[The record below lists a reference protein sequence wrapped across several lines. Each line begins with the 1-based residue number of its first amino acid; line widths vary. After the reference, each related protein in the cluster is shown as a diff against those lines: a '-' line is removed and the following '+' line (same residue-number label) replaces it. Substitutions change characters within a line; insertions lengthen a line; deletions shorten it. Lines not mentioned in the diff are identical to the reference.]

1 MLFSDTINVDNSQR
15 QAALLPRNLSVLETW
30 GFGLT
35 GHVGWIGTAP
45 AIHAALGAKAIFVWL
60 PGVAVAIMLNLQ
72 VQQLGKYWSNVSG
85 GTPNYAARLLNTFP
99 NLGRYVAIAYFFSW
113 AAAPAI
119 YAIILTELIK
129 VNLAPLG
136 IVCPETILRI
146 GFSAIAF
153 IVAFSGSRALAI
165 LHLVFVV
172 PAIAFVITFCLQG
185 LGWIAWNQVEVEFTN
200 NTLSFSE
207 WAKWFFIATYSVYA
221 CETTSSFVADSQRP
235 ARTLQFLTVAAWLIP
250 VVFLGGSWV
259 LLALA
264 PNSAIG
270 SDTFLNLLTASQKF
284 WGNSAS
290 FAVTLL
296 ISFSCLLSCA
306 TAVAN
311 SPRILYQLALDQ
323 QLAPVFAVVSPQGVL
338 EPALVFTF
346 FISCLCLAWGDVAEI
361 VTVAGTAYLVS
372 IMGLHLGL
380 WLRRDAPEVRWGKLS
395 LVFLLVET
403 VVLVIGG
410 TLWSWQDLLGGLTIP
425 LAILVGDRA
434 IRRISFAPFHP
445 QWWLKRY
452 QYKQRNFKDFVV
464 NQVIILIILVCSATT
479 IGWAIG
485 GNLHRTLNQ
494 QSANLL
500 VILLVTLS
508 FMAIAIACW
517 TTLPQ
522 IAAIEEARKQAKNL
536 LSAAL
541 YTVPDTILVVAENG
555 IIRQVNPPGEEIFD
569 TPISQV
575 IGRSLNQFLPN
586 LVGQPPQWANR
597 SEQIIK
603 IRQQGRTLDVSVS
616 SPSPQR
622 FPEYVVILRDITE
635 RKQAEES
642 LRSTLATNRAL
653 LNALP
658 DLLFRINAEGIVT
671 SVVPKGERIAAKD
684 FVNKHINEILPA
696 NVAQEALQS
705 LQQALASQEV
715 QIFEYQ
721 MLLDG
726 ELHDYEARIVV
737 SIDNEVIAIVRDI
750 TKRKQAEAD
759 MRVTLEKEKE
769 LSQLKSRFVTM
780 TSHEFRT
787 PLTTILSS
795 AELIEKYGFKWTEEK
810 KLQHLLRIQSS
821 VKHMTQL
828 LNDVLLIGQAEVGR
842 LEFNPYEINLT
853 LFCRDLIDEMQIS
866 NHTHKIVWNSENSC
880 INACIDEKLL
890 RQILS
895 NLLTNAIKYSP
906 QGGIVHFELI
916 CTPQTA
922 IFRVQDSGIG
932 IPISEQANLF
942 DSFYRASNVGTIS
955 GTGLGLAIVKKSVD
969 LHGGEIAVESE
980 VGVGTTFT
988 VTLPLNQKV

>member
-1 MLFSDTINVDNSQR
+1 MDNYQR
-15 QAALLPRNLSVLETW
+15 QAVLLPRNLSVLETW

-60 PGVAVAIMLNLQ
+60 PGVVIAMMLNLQ
-72 VQQLGKYWSNVSG
+72 VQQLGKYWPNVSG
-85 GTPNYAARLLNTFP
+85 GTPNYAAQLLKPFP
-99 NLGRYVAIAYFFSW
+99 NLGRYVAIAYFLSW

-136 IVCPETILRI
+136 LHCPETILKI

-185 LGWIAWNQVEVEFTN
+185 LGWIALNNVEVVSTN
-200 NTLSFSE
+200 ITFGFKE
-207 WAKWFFIATYSVYA
+207 WAKWFFIAIYSVYA
-221 CETTSSFVADSQRP
+221 CETASSFVADSKSP

-259 LLALA
+259 LLTLA
-264 PNSAIG
+264 PNSTFG
-270 SDTFLNLLTASQKF
+270 SDTFLNLLTASQQF
-284 WGNSAS
+284 WGSSAS
-290 FAVTLL
+290 FVVTLL

-311 SPRILYQLALDQ
+311 SPRILYQLALDR
-323 QLAPVFAVVSPQGVL
+323 QLSPVFAVVSPQGVL
-338 EPALVFTF
+338 EPALIFTF
-346 FISCLCLAWGDVAEI
+346 LISCLCLAWGDVAQI
-361 VTVAGTAYLVS
+361 FAIGGTAYLVA

-380 WLRRDAPEVRWGKLS
+380 WLRRDAPEVRWGRLS
-395 LVFLLVET
+395 LIFLLVET
-403 VVLVIGG
+403 VVLIVGG
-410 TLWSWQDLLGGLTIP
+410 MLWSWQDLLGGLAIP
-425 LAILVGDRA
+425 IVILVVDAA
-434 IRRISFAPFHP
+434 IRQTNIAPFHP
-445 QWWLKRY
+445 QWWLNRHQFKPS
-452 QYKQRNFKDFVV
+452 NFKDVLVV
-464 NQVIILIILVCSATT
+464 QVIILIILVCSATV
-479 IGWAIG
+479 IGWSISG
-485 GNLHRTLNQ
+485 HLHRSFSQ

-508 FMAIAIACW
+508 FIAIAIACW

-522 IAAIEEARKQAKNL
+522 IAAIDSAHKQAKNL
-536 LSAAL
+536 FSAAL
-541 YTVPDTILVVAENG
+541 DTVPDTILVLSENG
-555 IIRQVNPPGEEIFD
+555 VIRQVNPPGKEIFD
-569 TPISQV
+569 IQIEEL
-575 IGRSLNQFLPN
+575 IGQHLQEFLPN
-586 LVGQPPQWANR
+586 LVGQPPQWTNR

-603 IRQQGRTLDVSVS
+603 VRQQTRILDVSIS

-622 FPEYVVILRDITE
+622 FPEYVAIIRDITE
-635 RKQAEES
+635 RKQAEEA

-658 DLLFRINAEGIVT
+658 DLILRINGSGIVT
-671 SVVPKGERIAAKD
+671 SLVPKGDRIAVKD
-684 FVNKHINEILPA
+684 FVGKHLHEILPA
-696 NVAQEALQS
+696 NVAPLAMQC
-705 LQQALASQEV
+705 LQQALSSQEV

-721 MLLDG
+721 MLIDDN
-726 ELHDYEARIVV
+726 LHDYEARIVV
-737 SIDNEVIAIVRDI
+737 SIEDEVIAIVRDI
-750 TKRKQAEAD
+750 TERKQAEAD
-759 MRVTLEKEKE
+759 ILVTLAKEKE
-769 LSQLKSRFVTM
+769 LNLLKSRFVTM

-842 LEFNPYEINLT
+842 LEFKPQKIDLNQ
-853 LFCRDLIDEMQIS
+853 FCRDLIDEMQI
-866 NHTHKIVWNSENSC
+866 NTPNHKIVWNSENSC
-880 INACIDEKLL
+880 MNACLDEKLL

-906 QGGIVHFELI
+906 QSGIVHFELI
-916 CTPQTA
+916 CTTQAA

-932 IPISEQANLF
+932 IPLSEQANLF

-969 LHGGEIAVESE
+969 LHSGLIAVESE
-980 VGVGTTFT
+980 IGVGTTFT
-988 VTLPLNQKV
+988 VTLPLNRTG

>member
-1 MLFSDTINVDNSQR
+1 LSFSPYIDVDNSQR

-45 AIHAALGAKAIFVWL
+45 VIHAALGAKAIFVWL
-60 PGVAVAIMLNLQ
+60 PGVIVAMMLNLQ
-72 VQQLGKYWSNVSG
+72 VQQLGKHWSNISG
-85 GTPNYAARLLNTFP
+85 GTPNYAAQLLKAFP

-119 YAIILTELIK
+119 YAIILTELIR

-136 IVCPETILRI
+136 IACPETILRI

-172 PAIAFVITFCLQG
+172 PAITFVITFCLQG
-185 LGWIAWNQVEVEFTN
+185 LGWVALSHTEVVVTN

-264 PNSAIG
+264 PSSVS
-270 SDTFLNLLTASQKF
+270 SDAFLSLVNASQHF
-284 WGNSAS
+284 WGSYAS
-290 FAVTLL
+290 FVVTLL

-311 SPRILYQLALDQ
+311 SPRILYQLALDKK
-323 QLAPVFAVVSPQGVL
+323 LSPVFAVVSPQGVL
-338 EPALVFTF
+338 EPALIFTF
-346 FISCLCLAWGDVAEI
+346 LVSCLCLVWGDVAQI

-380 WLRRDAPEVRWGKLS
+380 WLRRDAPEVRWGVWS

-403 VVLVIGG
+403 MVLVMGG
-410 TLWSWQDLLGGLTIP
+410 LAWGWQNLLGGLAIP
-425 LAILVGDRA
+425 VVILVVDGAVRK
-434 IRRISFAPFHP
+434 ISFAPFHP

-452 QYKQRNFKDFVV
+452 QSIQSNFKDVV
-464 NQVIILIILVCSATT
+464 VDQVIILILLVCSATT

-485 GNLHRTLNQ
+485 GNLSRNLDRSH
-494 QSANLL
+494 ANLL

-508 FMAIAIACW
+508 FIAIAIACW

-522 IAAIEEARKQAKNL
+522 IAAIEAARKQAKDL
-536 LSAAL
+536 FSAAL
-541 YTVPDTILVVAENG
+541 DTVPDTILVLKADG
-555 IIRQVNPPGEEIFD
+555 IIRQVNPPGAEIFD
-569 TPISQV
+569 TNIQDL
-575 IGRSLNQFLPN
+575 IGKPLHLFLPN
-586 LVGQPPQWANR
+586 LVGQPSQWANS
-597 SEQIIK
+597 SEQIIEV
-603 IRQQGRTLDVSVS
+603 RQQTRILEVSIS
-616 SPSPQR
+616 HPSPQR
-622 FPEYVVILRDITE
+622 FPEYVAILRDITE
-635 RKQAEES
+635 RKQAEIS
-642 LRSTLATNRAL
+642 LRSSLATNRAL

-658 DLLFRINAEGIVT
+658 DSIFRINAEGIVT
-671 SVVPKGERIAAKD
+671 SYIPKGDRLAVRN
-684 FVNKHINEILPA
+684 FLNKHISEILPA
-696 NVAQEALQS
+696 NVIPEAMQC
-705 LQQALASQEV
+705 LQQALFSQEL

-721 MLLDG
+721 MSVEQD
-726 ELHDYEARIVV
+726 LHDYEVRLVV
-737 SIDNEVIAIVRDI
+737 SGENEVLAIVRDI
-750 TKRKQAEAD
+750 TERKQAEAD
-759 MRVTLEKEKE
+759 MQVTLAKEKE

-810 KLQHLLRIQSS
+810 KGQHLSRIQSS

-828 LNDVLLIGQAEVGR
+828 LNDVLLIGQAEVGKID
-842 LEFNPYEINLT
+842 FNPHAI
-853 LFCRDLIDEMQIS
+853 DLIQFCQDVVEEVQIS
-866 NHTHKIVWNSENSC
+866 TPTHKIAWNNESSC
-880 INACIDEKLL
+880 LNACIDEKLL

-906 QGGIVHFELI
+906 QGGVVHFELI

-922 IFRVQDSGIG
+922 IFRIQDSGIG
-932 IPISEQANLF
+932 IPISEQINLF

-988 VTLPLNQKV
+988 VTLPLN